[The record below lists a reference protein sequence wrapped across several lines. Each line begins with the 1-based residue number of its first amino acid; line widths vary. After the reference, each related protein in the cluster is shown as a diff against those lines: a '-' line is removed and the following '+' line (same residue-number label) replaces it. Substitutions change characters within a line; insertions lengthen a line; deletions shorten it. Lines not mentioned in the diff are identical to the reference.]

1 MDGRMTPS
9 WRDTREQFRHG
20 DLPAALIKEA
30 LARFEADGVEATS
43 LRDLARAVG
52 VNHRALY
59 RHFPDKLSLM
69 ARVAQEGWLL
79 LGRQIKH
86 GIEGRKPGGE
96 TLVAGGVALFVFAR
110 AHPNL
115 FRLMGGPQF
124 SVNHGFADLD
134 KVIGQ
139 TLALL
144 RQGFKDAG
152 VPEQVTQMR
161 TLIYVSALQGI
172 VSQILVKRF
181 RLTPARAER
190 EVADVCRMLV
200 KGLS

>member
-1 MDGRMTPS
+1 MTAS

-20 DLPAALIKEA
+20 DLPAASIKVA
-30 LARFEADGVEATS
+30 LARFEADSVEAIS
-43 LRDLARAVG
+43 LRDLARTVG
-52 VNHRALY
+52 VNHRAVY

-86 GIEGRKPGGE
+86 GIEGRKAGEE
-96 TLVAGGVALFVFAR
+96 TLVAGGVALFAFAR

-115 FRLMGGPQF
+115 FQLMGGPQF
-124 SVNHGFADLD
+124 GANHDFADLD

-144 RQGFKDAG
+144 RQGFRDAG
-152 VPEQVTQMR
+152 TPEKVTQMR

-181 RLTPARAER
+181 RLRPACAER
-190 EVADVCRMLV
+190 DVVDVCRMLV
-200 KGLS
+200 KGLR

>member
-1 MDGRMTPS
+1 MTAS

-20 DLPAALIKEA
+20 DLPAALVRMA
-30 LARFEADGVEATS
+30 LARFEADGAEAIS

-52 VNHRALY
+52 VNHRAVY

-69 ARVAQEGWLL
+69 TRVAQEGWLL
-79 LGRQIKH
+79 LGRQIEH
-86 GIEGRKPGGE
+86 GIKGRKSGEE
-96 TLVAGGVALFVFAR
+96 TLVAGGVALFTFAR

-115 FRLMGGPQF
+115 FQLMGGAQF
-124 SVNHGFADLD
+124 SANHGFADLD
-134 KVIGQ
+134 KIIGQ

-144 RQGFKDAG
+144 RQGFRDAG
-152 VPEQVTQMR
+152 APEKVTQIR

-181 RLTPARAER
+181 RLTPASAER

-200 KGLS
+200 KGLR